1 MRGRVVVGVFTQEG
15 HTMRTTRN
23 IFCALLLAGSLAG
36 CVVYGGHG
44 GHGYGYSGGYG
55 GSYGYSGGYQGY
67 GGGSGY
73 HHYNNW

>member
-1 MRGRVVVGVFTQEG
+1 MR
-15 HTMRTTRN
+15 TMRSV
-23 IFCALLLAGSLAG
+23 FCALLLAGSLAG

-44 GHGYGYSGGYG
+44 GHGYGYGGGYGYSGGYG
-55 GSYGYSGGYQGY
+55 GGYGYSGGYQGY